1 MLGNANF
8 TRDEEGNEFRR
19 AACKLLE
26 RPEDVAWIGAAS
38 EQKNGIGR
46 FESSARHV
54 FRFPPRG
61 LLLCGGPASPVSRV

>member
-1 MLGNANF
+1 MV
-8 TRDEEGNEFRR
+8 EVNEFSR
-19 AACKLLE
+19 AKGKFQKPAQDGD
-26 RPEDVAWIGAAS
+26 RVDAAS
-38 EQKNGIGR
+38 KQKNVIGR

>member
-1 MLGNANF
+1 MENRQSRGEMA
-8 TRDEEGNEFRR
+8 EGNEFSR
-19 AACKLLE
+19 AEGECQRWPVDGE
-26 RPEDVAWIGAAS
+26 RVGAAS
-38 EQKNGIGR
+38 EQKNAIGR